1 MSSLIRSSGKAGRLK
16 IPLHIKAA
24 AEREKRRRARE
35 RAAQYLPTLEQ
46 CAASADYFI
55 NKYCKIYDA
64 TEKGWIPFTMW
75 KEQIEVLYV
84 MNDGQLT
91 IILKARQLGL
101 SWLVIA
107 YALWL
112 MLFHP
117 AATILLFSL
126 RETEAIYLVDERLK
140 GMFEALPPWMLMRHW
155 ITDKETGQQQHEWI
169 PRSVNIDSGKHWEL
183 ANGSSARAFSTN
195 SGDSY
200 TASMAIVDEADL
212 VPDLNKLMRRV
223 KPTIDGGGKMVLL
236 SRVDKSVPN
245 SEFKKIYK
253 GAKKG
258 ENDWQPVF
266 LPWNVR
272 PSRDAAW
279 YEAQKRDILSRTD
292 SLDDLWEQ
300 YPATD
305 AEALAPRSLDKRISP
320 SWLLKVFEEKRPLDL
335 AEIRGTTPL
344 ARKALARKALALP
357 GLMVWELPQP
367 GIKYVLGGDPAEG
380 NPTSDNSSMGVCRQD
395 SGLLVAKI
403 SGKLQPAVMASH
415 IDTLGWW
422 YNKATALIERNNHGH
437 AVLLWME
444 DHSKLK
450 VMDGPDGRPGWLDN
464 QRGKTLLYDTCADA
478 VRTGDC
484 RLYDFTTYEQ
494 LGSIEGST
502 LRAPEGS
509 PDDDAD
515 MFALC
520 QAARWKPVVK
530 RKAGAV
536 SAPRPQLAAYGAA
549 VVGRKVPA

>member
-1 MSSLIRSSGKAGRLK
+1 ML
-16 IPLHIKAA
+16 AA
-24 AEREKRRRARE
+24 AEKEKRQRARE
-35 RAAQYLPTLEQ
+35 RAAKYLPTLER

-55 NKYCKIYDA
+55 NNYCKIYDA
-64 TEKGWIPFTMW
+64 TEKGWIPFSMW
-75 KEQIEVLYV
+75 HEQIEVLTI
-84 MNDGQLT
+84 MQDGQLT

-112 MLFHP
+112 MLFYP
-117 AATILLFSL
+117 AATILIFSL

-140 GMFEALPPWMLMRHW
+140 GMFQNLPAWMLMRHW
-155 ITDKETGQQQHEWI
+155 AEDKEAGARHYEWI
-169 PRSVNIDSGKHWEL
+169 PRGVSIDSGKHWEL
-183 ANGSSARAFSTN
+183 TNGSSARAFSTN

-236 SRVDKSVPN
+236 SRVDKSAPN

-266 LPWNVR
+266 LPWHVR

-320 SWLLKVFEEKRPLDL
+320 NWLLKVFEEKKPLDL
-335 AEIRGTTPL
+335 SVAGLGL
-344 ARKALARKALALP
+344 ARTDVSRRALALP

-367 GIKYVLGGDPAEG
+367 GVKYVLGGDPAEG
-380 NPTSDNSSMGVCRQD
+380 NPTSDNSSMGICRQD
-395 SGLLVAKI
+395 SGKLVAKV

-415 IDTLGWW
+415 IDTLGQW
-422 YNKATALIERNNHGH
+422 YNKAPALIERNNHGH
-437 AVLLWME
+437 AVLLWLE
-444 DHSKLK
+444 EHSKLK
-450 VMDGPDGRPGWLDN
+450 IMEGPDGKPGWLDN

-478 VRTGDC
+478 VRTEDC
-484 RLYDFTTYEQ
+484 SLHDFATYEQ

-502 LRAPEGS
+502 LRAPEGNL
-509 PDDDAD
+509 DDDAD

-520 QAARWKPVVK
+520 QAARWKPVGKV
-530 RKAGAV
+530 KAGAV
-536 SAPRPQLAAYGAA
+536 SAPRPQLGAYGTA
-549 VVGRKVPA
+549 VSGRVPIR